1 MDFETLALAKT
12 YTNQQ
17 VLNNG
22 QGNSDSDLLF
32 LICLIMGLMY

>member
-17 VLNNG
+17 VLNGG
-22 QGNSDSDLLF
+22 QGNSDSDTREVI
-32 LICLIMGLMY
+32 LIGA